1 MTVSSKSYIEENG
14 ITKEF
19 LLSLTFKV
27 MSEMELYGFLGCESE
42 NPMIAY
48 TEDEKCVVVLDGY
61 YVEVIDAE
69 TGDPLESGT
78 IEPSEF
84 EINIL
89 TANVSA

>member
-1 MTVSSKSYIEENG
+1 
-14 ITKEF
+14 
-19 LLSLTFKV
+19 
-27 MSEMELYGFLGCESE
+27 
-42 NPMIAY
+42 MIAY